1 MSQSKK
7 IVLLIAVCLVSLL
20 PASTQQKPD
29 ALKLYRAKRYQE
41 AITVCEQEL
50 AANPN
55 NIDSY
60 SVLCWALVATKQY
73 TKAEEKAIAARKI
86 NSSDIRLLEILGE
99 AQYFLGKNNEAL
111 NMFQRYIATAPE
123 SAIDRAFVY
132 YYMGEIYIR
141 QSKFQHAD
149 IALSTSVYIEKN
161 RDYWW
166 TRLGYA
172 REKCSSYKSA
182 LEAYNRALALNP
194 SQADATQGK
203 ARCQAQL

>member
-7 IVLLIAVCLVSLL
+7 LVLLIAVCLVSLL

-123 SAIDRAFVY
+123 SAIDRAE
-132 YYMGEIYIR
+132 YM
-141 QSKFQHAD
+141 D
-149 IALSTSVYIEKN
+149 L
-161 RDYWW
+161 
-166 TRLGYA
+166 YA
-172 REKCSSYKSA
+172 RGYWPYDSIVMPMG
-182 LEAYNRALALNP
+182 LEGVVVGYIWVNQECVDCRR
-194 SQADATQGK
+194 QGGTTQKPANWGK
-203 ARCQAQL
+203 D